1 MNYTFFEISHNGK
14 LYVQALVAV
23 SEVIQEL
30 NEKNSNFIPVTANK
44 PTKIVLLSIGTGRNG
59 ETQGV
64 DANIARFISAN
75 NWIKVMS
82 AGLAMSAQHMNEYHL
97 KAVFPDLP
105 SSDNYHLRIEVHIT
119 APIGCCI

>member
-1 MNYTFFEISHNGK
+1 M
-14 LYVQALVAV
+14 

-30 NEKNSNFIPVTANK
+30 NEKNSNFIPVTANE

-64 DANIARFISAN
+64 DANTARFISAN

-105 SSDNYHLRIEVHIT
+105 SSDNYHLRIEVHNCT
-119 APIGCCI
+119 YRLLYLE